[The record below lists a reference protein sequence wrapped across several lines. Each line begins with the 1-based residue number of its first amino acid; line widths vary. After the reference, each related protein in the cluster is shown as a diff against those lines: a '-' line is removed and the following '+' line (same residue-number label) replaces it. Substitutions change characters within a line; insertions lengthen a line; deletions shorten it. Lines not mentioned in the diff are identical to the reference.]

1 MHRRLWLS
9 VVTLLVGA
17 GMLVAAG
24 VASPA
29 SSSPS
34 AKSSAAR
41 KGGTLRLNLS
51 ETDYDYVD
59 PALAYFQPSWLTL
72 YSVCANLLNYP
83 DRAGAAG
90 SRLAP
95 DLARSFPKVTA
106 GGRVYTFTLK
116 SGMRFS
122 NGKVVRPADVVATFD
137 RLATPA
143 INSPAIPFFSDI
155 AGAPAVTAGRTKHI
169 SGVRAL
175 RGNRVQIR
183 LTKPGPDIL
192 SRMAMPF
199 FCILPKG
206 TPATE
211 AGLNTFHTAGPYQLK
226 SRTPNRSA
234 VLVRN
239 KFYRGNRPR
248 NASQIIINVQTNQE
262 TTLSQVRAG
271 QRDYDIGGSPPSA
284 HAGLARQYGVNKGR
298 YFVNPEITTRYWAL
312 NTTRGAFGNTNRR
325 KAVNFAIDRRAI
337 IRQRGAFA
345 GNPTDQLLPP
355 RLRGYKNAGIYP
367 TTRPNVT
374 QARRLMGSY
383 RGTVKMYTG
392 TSPAAQN
399 TAAVFQANLQRLGVK
414 VDIDS
419 FSTGVMYRRAG
430 TRGEPFDVLNAGWI
444 ADYAD
449 PFDFI
454 DILLNGNNIHESNNN
469 NYSYWKNTAYIRKM
483 TSAARLFGTK
493 RYQRYGA
500 LDIDI
505 AKNAAPM
512 ANWMNDNARDF
523 IGPRTGC
530 FLYQPIYSGPNLGV
544 LCKK

>member
-1 MHRRLWLS
+1 

-17 GMLVAAG
+17 VMLVAAG

-29 SSSPS
+29 SNSPS
-34 AKSSAAR
+34 ANSSTDR

-51 ETDYDYVD
+51 ESDYDYID

-72 YSVCANLLNYP
+72 YSVCGNLLNYP
-83 DRAGAAG
+83 DKSGAAG
-90 SRLAP
+90 SRLVP
-95 DLARSFPKVTA
+95 DLAKGFPKVTG
-106 GGRVYTFTLK
+106 GGRVYTFTLR
-116 SGMRFS
+116 SGQRFS

-155 AGAPAVTAGRTKHI
+155 VGATAVVAGRSRHI

-175 RGNRVQIR
+175 RGNRVQFR
-183 LTKPGPDIL
+183 LIKPGPDIL
-192 SRMAMPF
+192 SRFAMPF

-211 AGLNTFHTAGPYQLK
+211 AGLNTFHTAGPYHIQ

-239 KFYRGNRPR
+239 RFYRGTRPR
-248 NASQIIINVQTNQE
+248 NASQIIITVQTNQE
-262 TTLSQVRAG
+262 TSLSQVRAG
-271 QRDYDIGGSPPSA
+271 QRDYDLGGSPPSSY
-284 HAGLARQYGVNKGR
+284 AGLARQYGVNRGR
-298 YFVNPEITTRYWAL
+298 FFVNPEIAVRYWAL
-312 NTTRGAFGNTNRR
+312 NTSRTAFGNTNRR
-325 KAVNFAIDRRAI
+325 KAVNNVIDRRAT

-355 RLRGYKNAGIYP
+355 RLRGYKNAGLYP
-367 TTRPNVT
+367 TGRPNVSL
-374 QARRLMGSY
+374 ARRQMGSF
-383 RGTVKMYTG
+383 RSTIKLYTG

-399 TAAVFQANLQRLGVK
+399 TAAVFQANLQRLGIR

-430 TRGEPFDVLNAGWI
+430 TRGEPFDVLNAGWV

-449 PFDFI
+449 PFDFM
-454 DILLNGNNIHESNNN
+454 DVLLNGNNIQASNNN
-469 NYSYWKNTAYIRKM
+469 NYSYWRNTRYIRRM
-483 TSAARLFGTK
+483 NSAARLFGAK
-493 RYQRYGA
+493 RYQSYGQ

-512 ANWMNDNARDF
+512 ANWMNDNSRDF

-530 FLYQPIYSGPNLGV
+530 FSYQPIYAGPSFGV

>member
-1 MHRRLWLS
+1 MRKRLSISLT
-9 VVTLLVGA
+9 TLLAGA
-17 GMLVAAG
+17 VMLIVAG

-29 SSSPS
+29 PSSPS
-34 AKSSAAR
+34 AKSSDAR
-41 KGGTLRLNLS
+41 KGGTMRLNLS
-51 ETDYDYVD
+51 DSDFDYID

-72 YSVCANLLNYP
+72 YSLCGNLLNYP
-83 DRAGAAG
+83 DKAGAAG
-90 SRLAP
+90 ARLAP

-116 SGMRFS
+116 RGMRFS

-137 RLATPA
+137 RLATPS

-155 AGAPAVTAGRTKHI
+155 VGAAAVTAGRTRHI

-183 LTKPGPDIL
+183 LVRPGPDIL
-192 SRMAMPF
+192 SRLAMPF

-211 AGLNTFHTAGPYQLK
+211 AGLNSFHTAGPYRLA

-239 KFYRGNRPR
+239 KYYRGKRPR
-248 NASQIIINVQTNQE
+248 NASQIVISVQTNQE
-262 TTLSQVRAG
+262 TSLSQVRAG
-271 QRDYDIGGSPPSA
+271 QRDYDLGGSPPSS
-284 HAGLARQYGVNKGR
+284 HAQLARQYGVNRGR

-312 NTTRGAFGNTNRR
+312 NTSRSAFSSTNRR
-325 KAVNFAIDRRAI
+325 KAVNYVIDRRAT

-367 TTRPNVT
+367 TNRPNLS
-374 QARRLMGSY
+374 QARRLMSGF
-383 RGTVKMYTG
+383 RGTIKLYTG
-392 TSPAAQN
+392 TSPAGQN
-399 TAAVFQANLQRLGVK
+399 TAAVFQANLARLGVR
-414 VDIDS
+414 VDVDS

-430 TRGEPFDVLNAGWI
+430 TRGEPFDVLNAAWV

-469 NYSYWKNTAYIRKM
+469 NYAYWRNTKYIRRM
-483 TSAARLFGTK
+483 TAASRLFGAK
-493 RYQRYGA
+493 RYQAYGK

-530 FLYQPIYSGPNLGV
+530 FVYQPIYSGPNLGI

>member
-1 MHRRLWLS
+1 MRKRLCIS
-9 VVTLLVGA
+9 VTTLLAGAVTLI
-17 GMLVAAG
+17 AAG

-29 SSSPS
+29 PSSPS
-34 AKSSAAR
+34 AKNSAAR
-41 KGGTLRLNLS
+41 KGGTIRLNLS
-51 ETDYDYVD
+51 DSDFDYID

-72 YSVCANLLNYP
+72 YSMCGNLLNYP
-83 DRAGAAG
+83 DKAGAAG
-90 SRLAP
+90 ARLAP
-95 DLARSFPKVTA
+95 ELARSFPKVTA

-116 SGMRFS
+116 SGQRFS

-137 RLATPA
+137 RLATPS

-155 AGAPAVTAGRTKHI
+155 VGAAAVTAGRTRHI

-183 LTKPGPDIL
+183 LSRPGPDIL
-192 SRMAMPF
+192 SRLAMPF

-206 TPATE
+206 TPANE
-211 AGLNTFHTAGPYQLK
+211 AGLNAFHTAGPYHLA

-239 KFYRGNRPR
+239 RFYRGNRPR
-248 NASQIIINVQTNQE
+248 NASQIVISVQTNQE
-262 TTLSQVRAG
+262 TSLSQVRAG
-271 QRDYDIGGSPPSA
+271 QRDYDLGGSPPSS
-284 HAGLARQYGVNKGR
+284 HAQLARQFGVNRGR

-312 NTTRGAFGNTNRR
+312 NTSRSAFSSTNRR
-325 KAVNFAIDRRAI
+325 KAVNYVIDRRAT

-367 TTRPNVT
+367 TNRPNLT
-374 QARRLMGSY
+374 QARRLMGGF
-383 RGTVKMYTG
+383 RGTVKLYTG
-392 TSPAAQN
+392 TSPAGQN

-414 VDIDS
+414 VDVDS

-430 TRGEPFDVLNAGWI
+430 TRGEPFDVLNAAWV

-469 NYSYWKNTAYIRKM
+469 NYAYWRNTKYIRRM
-483 TSAARLFGTK
+483 TAASRLFGAK
-493 RYQRYGA
+493 RYQAYGK